1 MYNILVITDADNPS
15 NSLVGDVSRT
25 GLTFRLDHESTLYE
39 MNDSALFPDVV
50 LFDMNYIA
58 GNHVSS
64 LIEQC
69 HNLTLP
75 SLGIIQKG
83 DISEFDPALNL
94 DEFIIRPF
102 SKEEMIARIKQAI
115 FRVNGPP
122 GTLILKFGQLFIDL
136 EKYEVVNKGRR
147 ISLTYKEYQLL
158 VLLASSPGRVYS
170 REVLLSQVWGYEYLG
185 GTRTVD
191 VHVRRLRSKI
201 EDPDH
206 PFIETIWNV
215 GYRFNMEATD
225 LS

>member
-1 MYNILVITDADNPS
+1 MYNALVITDADNPS

-25 GLTFRLDHESTLYE
+25 GLTFRLDQESALYE
-39 MNDSALFPDVV
+39 LDDSALFPDVV

-64 LIEQC
+64 LIDQC

-75 SLGIIQKG
+75 SLGIIQKD
-83 DISEFDPALNL
+83 DIAEFDPALNL

-122 GTLILKFGQLFIDL
+122 GNRILKFGQLFIDL

>member
-1 MYNILVITDADNPS
+1 MYNLLVITDTDRPS
-15 NSLVGDVSRT
+15 NSLVGDISRT
-25 GLTFRLDHESTLYE
+25 GLTFRLGDESVLYE
-39 MNDSALFPDVV
+39 IDDNGPFPDIV
-50 LFDMNYIA
+50 LFDLNLLVSNHIA
-58 GNHVSS
+58 P

-75 SLGIIQKG
+75 SLGIVQKDDVSG
-83 DISEFDPALNL
+83 FDPTINF
-94 DEFIIRPF
+94 DEFILKPF
-102 SKEEMIARIKQAI
+102 SKDELIVRIKQAI
-115 FRVNGPP
+115 FRLKGPA
-122 GTLILKFGQLFIDL
+122 GAQILKFGQLFVDL
-136 EKYEVVNKGRR
+136 EKYEVINNGRR
-147 ISLTYKEYQLL
+147 VSLTYKEFQLL

-215 GYRFNMEATD
+215 GYRFNMEV
-225 LS
+225 SEVN

>member
-1 MYNILVITDADNPS
+1 MYNALVITDADNPS

-25 GLTFRLDHESTLYE
+25 GLTFRLDQESALYE
-39 MNDSALFPDVV
+39 LDDSALFPDVV

-64 LIEQC
+64 LIDQC

-75 SLGIIQKG
+75 SLGIIQKD
-83 DISEFDPALNL
+83 DIAEFDPALNL

-122 GTLILKFGQLFIDL
+122 GNQILKFGQLFIDL

-170 REVLLSQVWGYEYLG
+170 REVLLSQVWG
-185 GTRTVD
+185 
-191 VHVRRLRSKI
+191 
-201 EDPDH
+201 
-206 PFIETIWNV
+206 
-215 GYRFNMEATD
+215 
-225 LS
+225 